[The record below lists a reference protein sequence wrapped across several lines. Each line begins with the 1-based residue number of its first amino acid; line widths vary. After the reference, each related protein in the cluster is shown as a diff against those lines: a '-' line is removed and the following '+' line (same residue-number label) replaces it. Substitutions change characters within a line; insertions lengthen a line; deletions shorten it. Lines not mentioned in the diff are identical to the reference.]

1 MKIKCFKATCPQCK
15 STGSIQLFMNKSLE
29 VRYAR
34 TRHYTHLDTQSKKPQ
49 FTYCKITDL
58 QTLKTLLL
66 NKSISLSTTN
76 TVSGHLGQ
84 GNIDP
89 YVDHKL
95 KDPSSNSKN
104 GWAGSSVRTEHHPPK
119 VGVVGS
125 NPTPPVLDK
134 PQSVL
139 KIQVGYLHLLKSLHL
154 L

>member
-1 MKIKCFKATCPQCK
+1 MAILAECPQCK
-15 STGSIQLFMNKSLE
+15 TTGSIQLFINNNQE

-34 TRHYTHLDTQSKKPQ
+34 TRHYTHLDKQSHKPK
-49 FTYCKITDL
+49 FTYCKIQDL
-58 QTLKTLLL
+58 EALKTLLL

-76 TVSGHLGQ
+76 TQSSQPGQ

-95 KDPSSNSKN
+95 KDPSSNSKK

-125 NPTPPVLDK
+125 NPTLPA
-134 PQSVL
+134 
-139 KIQVGYLHLLKSLHL
+139 I
-154 L
+154 